1 MQFCPH
7 ALIICV
13 TDHFLSWR
21 GLRKGRNMGKKDIAL
36 IRYFE
41 DEARYADLINGFV
54 FGGKPVV
61 RSEDVLEKNAA
72 VHGVFRRVRE
82 YFSVQK
88 YRDLVRKVVLGM
100 DFVLVGIENQDKVHY
115 AMPIRVMV
123 EDAAGYDEQMRRI
136 RREHRRAG
144 GLEGAEFLSGFSRED
159 RIRPVFTIVLYY
171 GREPWDGARDL
182 HSLMAYEGLPEEL
195 KPLVNNYRIHVLE
208 LQRFGDLSRFRTD
221 LRQVFGF
228 IQRAGDKDAEQVY
241 TDENRTVF
249 EALDEDAYDVI
260 SVLTGSEELAA
271 IKETYQTEEGKVNMC
286 EAIRGMIEDGRKD
299 GRKEGILEAS
309 RTAAK
314 NLYQRGMSAEE
325 VAAICEQDLSVVNQ
339 WFDLWKKEA

>member
-1 MQFCPH
+1 MRTC
-7 ALIICV
+7 
-13 TDHFLSWR
+13 WR
-21 GLRKGRNMGKKDIAL
+21 KTRR
-36 IRYFE
+36 FT
-41 DEARYADLINGFV
+41 
-54 FGGKPVV
+54 
-61 RSEDVLEKNAA
+61 
-72 VHGVFRRVRE
+72 GVFRRVRE

-159 RIRPVFTIVLYY
+159 RIRSGLHHRPVLRA
-171 GREPWDGARDL
+171 GAWDGARDL

-260 SVLTGSEELAA
+260 SVLTGSEELALSKKP
-271 IKETYQTEEGKVNMC
+271 IRQRRGRSICVRQLEE
-286 EAIRGMIEDGRKD
+286 
-299 GRKEGILEAS
+299 
-309 RTAAK
+309 
-314 NLYQRGMSAEE
+314 
-325 VAAICEQDLSVVNQ
+325 
-339 WFDLWKKEA
+339 